1 MQAEAIRINKEA
13 LSAAASTS
21 KGADVAAEYCTPPV
35 DPVTYPH
42 NWAHATESGIKSSK
56 ALVGDSQ
63 GLRQSLH
70 KLVAE
75 NNDAA
80 TKASK
85 NLEQS
90 MQSRIEMTR
99 ENRRART
106 LFPHCSTAYVCT
118 APAGFPRAVC

>member
-1 MQAEAIRINKEA
+1 MQAEAISINKAA
-13 LSAAASTS
+13 LSAAANTS
-21 KGADVAAEYCTPPV
+21 KGADVTAEYGPPPV

-42 NWAHATESGIKSSK
+42 TWVHATESGIKSAE

-63 GLRQSLH
+63 GLRQGLH